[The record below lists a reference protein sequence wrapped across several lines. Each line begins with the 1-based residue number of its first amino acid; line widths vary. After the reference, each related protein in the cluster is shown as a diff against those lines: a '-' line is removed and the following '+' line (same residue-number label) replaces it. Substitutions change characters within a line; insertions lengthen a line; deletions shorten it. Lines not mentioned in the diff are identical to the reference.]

1 MVVVTERAK
10 EHLKKIL
17 SEHVDMPQAGIRLV
31 DRGEGNLGIGID
43 VENDGDK
50 VIEFQGSKVLMIEHN
65 LDDQL
70 KGITMDVEY
79 AADGTQLV
87 LIEK

>member
-1 MVVVTERAK
+1 MIVVTERAK
-10 EHLKKIL
+10 EHLKKII

-31 DRGEGNLGIGID
+31 DCGEGKLGIGID

-50 VIEFQGSKVLMIEHN
+50 VVEFQGSKVLMIAHN

-70 KGITMDVEY
+70 KGITMDVEDT
-79 AADGTQLV
+79 AEGTQLV
-87 LIEK
+87 LLEK